1 MVLTSFF
8 DKQGCCFLDRLVT
21 CSQLTGL
28 RSEKTGIQTQV
39 CLAPR
44 HVLSPLYLVS
54 FEYSFFS
61 FFFCLPFCSP
71 LSVVQV
77 ASFKWLTTASKSWAV
92 TSSPTYQSFLLDT
105 SCLKTVQRTWSSVS
119 KPSNLNWH
127 HLFLSAFSVVAD
139 LPASYT
145 PADCPPAPSHPAYA
159 AGSSGMLH
167 MSSSNCDGTP
177 QPVTSHTLLLTAP

>member
-1 MVLTSFF
+1 MLLFRQVSNLLTVDGTKERKNWDSNPGLFGS
-8 DKQGCCFLDRLVT
+8 KT
-21 CSQLTGL
+21 CAFST
-28 RSEKTGIQTQV
+28 
-39 CLAPR
+39 
-44 HVLSPLYLVS
+44 LSCV
-54 FEYSFFS
+54 FRVQFFS

>member
-1 MVLTSFF
+1 MLLFRQVSNLLTVDGTKERKNWDSNPGLFGS
-8 DKQGCCFLDRLVT
+8 KT
-21 CSQLTGL
+21 CAFST
-28 RSEKTGIQTQV
+28 
-39 CLAPR
+39 
-44 HVLSPLYLVS
+44 LSCV
-54 FEYSFFS
+54 FRVQFFS

-145 PADCPPAPSHPAYA
+145 PADCPPPAPSHPAYA